1 MRRGWMAVAAAT
13 AAACGGGGNG
23 PGGADRPA
31 LAVAGDYLVH
41 KVVLSDSCGLSAA
54 GDAFD
59 TPATVR
65 HTAGSTAFV
74 LNDHGTRDLPG
85 AVRPDGGFD
94 LQPASSLVM
103 NTIPARDTFSEGH
116 FSAGG
121 FFLRDT
127 TDLDRSP
134 VAGAPGGPCRVVTTW
149 TGAKSGPPNV
159 IP

>member
-1 MRRGWMAVAAAT
+1 M
-13 AAACGGGGNG
+13 AAACGGGGSGAGG
-23 PGGADRPA
+23 PDRPA

-41 KVVLSDSCGLSAA
+41 KIVLSDTCGLGAP

-59 TPATVR
+59 NPATVR
-65 HTAGSTAFV
+65 HTAGATAFV

-85 AVRPDGGFD
+85 AVRTDGGFD
-94 LQPASSLVM
+94 LQPSSGLVM
-103 NTIPARDTFSEGH
+103 NTIPARDTFSEGR
-116 FSAGG
+116 FNATG

-134 VAGAPGGPCRVVTTW
+134 VAGAPAGPCRVVASW
-149 TGAKSGPPNV
+149 TGSKSGPPNV